1 MGERLGV
8 LGGTFDPLHIGHA
21 VVAQDVLERLELD
34 RLLVIPAARPPHRRP
49 VLPADLRFA
58 LVSDVFAGAPGLEV
72 SDLEL
77 RRPGPSYTVDTLVQV
92 RELHDPSVL
101 YCVIGSDQLR
111 TLRTWHRYGRLVE
124 LAELAVMQ
132 RGNSEAGA
140 AVERAVLPVES
151 AQRGAPTERSGAATP
166 AREHGAA
173 GRAEKVDDELRHTTV
188 EVTRVD
194 ISGTRI
200 RERLRRG
207 RSVRFLVPECIRER
221 VEEAWSAHGRGG

>member
-1 MGERLGV
+1 MDERLGV
-8 LGGTFDPLHIGHA
+8 LGGTFDPPHIGHA

-34 RLLVIPAARPPHRRP
+34 RLLVVPAARPPHRDA

-58 LVSDVFAGAPGLEV
+58 LVSDLFVGAPGFEV

-77 RRPGPSYTVDTLVQV
+77 RRPGPSYTVDTLAQV
-92 RELHDPSVL
+92 RELYDPTVL

-111 TLRTWHRYGRLVE
+111 TIRTWHRYRRLVQ
-124 LAELAVMQ
+124 LADLAVMQ
-132 RGNSEAGA
+132 RGNSGT
-140 AVERAVLPVES
+140 L
-151 AQRGAPTERSGAATP
+151 
-166 AREHGAA
+166 AA
-173 GRAEKVDDELRHTTV
+173 GKPGQEGGGAGSGERPEQAEADLRYTPVD
-188 EVTRVD
+188 VTRVD

-221 VEEAWSAHGRGG
+221 VEEAWRAQESRG

>member
-8 LGGTFDPLHIGHA
+8 LGGTFDPPHIGHA

-34 RLLVIPAARPPHRRP
+34 RLLVVPAARPPHRQA

-58 LVSDVFAGAPGLEV
+58 LVSELFGGAPGFEV

-77 RRPGPSYTVDTLVQV
+77 RRPGPSYTVDTLAQV
-92 RELHDPSVL
+92 RELHAPSAL

-111 TLRTWHRYGRLVE
+111 TIRTWHRYRRLTE

-132 RGNSEAGA
+132 RGSSEALGA
-140 AVERAVLPVES
+140 GERGTRPERAE
-151 AQRGAPTERSGAATP
+151 AGGATEG
-166 AREHGAA
+166 
-173 GRAEKVDDELRHTTV
+173 AEKTGGELRYTPV
-188 EVTRVD
+188 QVTRVD

-207 RSVRFLVPECIRER
+207 RSVRFLVPECIRQR
-221 VEEAWSAHGRGG
+221 VEEGWSAHGRGA